1 MRFRLL
7 EPTYAVCRYS
17 KLPTLPEKGFYSLT
31 VTREEISLVAEE
43 KLLPPGALKKE
54 SGFRALQI
62 DMVMDLG
69 MVGVMADIASILAAA
84 NVSLFA
90 VSTYNT
96 DYILVK
102 NEMLDIAC
110 EALAAHGHEIAGMTK
125 LA

>member
-7 EPTYAVCRYS
+7 DPVYAVCRYS
-17 KLPTLPEKGFYSLT
+17 KLPSLPEKGFYSLT
-31 VTREEISLVAEE
+31 VTPEEISLVAEE

-54 SGFRALQI
+54 SGWRALQI
-62 DMVMDLG
+62 DAVMDLG
-69 MVGVMADIASILAAA
+69 MVGVMAEISSILAAA

-102 NEMLDIAC
+102 NELLERAC
-110 EALAAHGHEIAGMTK
+110 EALSAHGHEIEGMTK